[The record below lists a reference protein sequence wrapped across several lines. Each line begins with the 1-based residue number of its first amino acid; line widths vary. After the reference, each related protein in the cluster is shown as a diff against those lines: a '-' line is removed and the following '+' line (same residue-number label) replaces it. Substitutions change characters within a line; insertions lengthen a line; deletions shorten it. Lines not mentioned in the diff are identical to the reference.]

1 MTQVVALPRFHVMRT
16 EPNPK
21 NFGRNKRGW
30 AVFDGPQRIT
40 IRFATREE
48 AEERCQNIAALYA
61 RWNWQQRHR

>member
-1 MTQVVALPRFHVMRT
+1 MTNIVTLPRFRVARI
-16 EPNPK
+16 EQDRR
-21 NFGRNKRGW
+21 NFGRHKAGW